1 MRARVGLE
9 KQIRELGEAE
19 GPLGSTWL
27 VAHECE
33 DAPVDAFSAPCGEVF
48 VLYLTSLNQRRFA
61 VFLLDSRQTDASH
74 HTEVNPGQCGE
85 PVPALRSPCRLLAS
99 PIARLD
105 VHSPHRLLARCC
117 AREV

>member
-48 VLYLTSLNQRRFA
+48 VLYLTSLNQRGCA
-61 VFLLDSRQTDASH
+61 V
-74 HTEVNPGQCGE
+74 
-85 PVPALRSPCRLLAS
+85 
-99 PIARLD
+99 
-105 VHSPHRLLARCC
+105 
-117 AREV
+117 